1 MNEALRTRLREVFPE
16 VDVATARVD
25 PEGLLNEVVIV
36 NEERVVRF
44 PRDERGREAL
54 AREAR
59 ALEVARRHLG
69 VAVPRF
75 DRRHADLASYALIPG
90 RPLTRDGLLSLDQAG
105 RDRIAEQ
112 LATFLSQLHSIP
124 RRELEEHGVGRSDV
138 TRDEADWARLFHDV
152 ERELFQRLPAHTR
165 DWVRG
170 LFAPVFDGRLGLHH
184 EPALIHGDLAPYH
197 LLVDDGWRR
206 LQGVLDF
213 GTAGLGDPA
222 ADVACL
228 LHWYGERVVE
238 RMAPAYP
245 AVEGLLDRARFW
257 AGTFEIRWALA
268 GLRAGDPAWFLAH
281 LGGARDV
288 LPIGAPLSATSR

>member
-1 MNEALRTRLREVFPE
+1 MNEDLRARLGQVFPDL
-16 VDVATARVD
+16 DVATARVD

-59 ALEVARRHLG
+59 ALEVARRHLD

-90 RPLTRDGLLSLDQAG
+90 RPLTREGLFALDETG

-112 LATFLSQLHSIP
+112 LATFLSQLHAIP
-124 RRELEEHGVGRSDV
+124 RRELEEHGVARSEA
-138 TRDEADWARLFHDV
+138 TLDEADWARLFHDL
-152 ERELFQRLPAHTR
+152 ERELFQLLPAHTR
-165 DWVRG
+165 DWVRD
-170 LFAPVFDGRLGLHH
+170 LFAPVFERRLDLHH

-206 LQGVLDF
+206 LQGILDF
-213 GTAGLGDPA
+213 GVSGLGDPA

-238 RMAPAYP
+238 RMIGAYP
-245 AVEGLLDRARFW
+245 AIEELLDRARFW
-257 AGTFEIRWALA
+257 AGTFELRWALA
-268 GLRAGDPAWFLAH
+268 GRRSGDPVWFLAH

-288 LPIGAPLSATSR
+288 LPVGSRWR